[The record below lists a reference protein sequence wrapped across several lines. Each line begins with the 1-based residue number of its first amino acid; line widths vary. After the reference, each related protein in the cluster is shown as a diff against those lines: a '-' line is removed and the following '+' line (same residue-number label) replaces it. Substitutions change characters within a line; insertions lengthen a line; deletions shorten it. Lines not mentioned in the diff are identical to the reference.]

1 MMRDIQQQA
10 ADLTARVSGQP
21 SMPAMMG
28 LAADGQLVAQITESI
43 ADRIIRIRARLLTIG
58 IPVAVGTG
66 VLTTATFAGA
76 FGLAKTERVW
86 APALLLGGVVTL
98 AALVSVAVAA
108 KTATAAA
115 NDAAAAALAANAAA
129 VAAARAAA
137 ARAAAAPASY

>member
-1 MMRDIQQQA
+1 MMRNIQQQA
-10 ADLTARVSGQP
+10 ADLTARLSGQP
-21 SMPAMMG
+21 SMAAMMG
-28 LAADGQLVAQITESI
+28 LGADGQLVTQVTESI
-43 ADRIIRIRARLLTIG
+43 ADRIIRIRARMLTIG

-86 APALLLGGVVTL
+86 APALLLGGVATL

-115 NDAAAAALAANAAA
+115 NDAAAAAALVAATNAAA
-129 VAAARAAA
+129 AKAAAAAA
-137 ARAAAAPASY
+137 ARTAAY